1 MPSVKRA
8 HLGYFAE
15 LKNSKNRRKPGAWR
29 ESGTLHEGGFVG
41 ILRNLKNSKNRRK
54 PGAWSE
60 SGTLHVG
67 GFVGILRNLK

>member
-15 LKNSKNRRKPGAWR
+15 LKNSKNRRKPGAWS

-41 ILRNLKNSKNRRK
+41 ILRNLKTAKI
-54 PGAWSE
+54 AE
-60 SGTLHVG
+60 SPERG
-67 GFVGILRNLK
+67 GKAERSM

>member
-41 ILRNLKNSKNRRK
+41 ILRNLKTAKIAESPERGGKAERSMK
-54 PGAWSE
+54 GALWE
-60 SGTLHVG
+60 FCGT
-67 GFVGILRNLK
+67 

>member
-29 ESGTLHEGGFVG
+29 ESGTLHEVGFVG
-41 ILRNLKNSKNRRK
+41 ILRNLKTAKI
-54 PGAWSE
+54 AE
-60 SGTLHVG
+60 SPERGGKAERSMKWALWEFCGT
-67 GFVGILRNLK
+67 